1 MRRPTQAVADRAA
14 RMVSIVR
21 DCQQSIAYQFVVE
34 CTQEQMWAF
43 LDVTGELWEEQRL
56 ADVQAV
62 LTTSGRTN

>member
-1 MRRPTQAVADRAA
+1 
-14 RMVSIVR
+14 MVSIVR